1 MKIPILQLKD
11 ILLTTIQLDLGDEEA
26 LGFQEDLLETLER
39 TEAAGVVIDITGLEI
54 VDSFMA
60 RILNDTASM
69 IRLLGAEAVICGV
82 QPAVAMTLVEMG
94 RELIGVETALNLDH
108 GMDALR
114 TLIDGRLDV
123 LRAEAGSVGVDE

>member
-1 MKIPILQLKD
+1 MNVPILQLKD
-11 ILLTTIQLDLGDEEA
+11 ILLTTIQFDLGDEEA

-39 TEAAGVVIDITGLEI
+39 TEAAGVIIDITGMEI

-69 IRLLGAEAVICGV
+69 IRLLGAEAVICGI

-94 RELIGVETALNLDH
+94 RELIGVETALNLDQ

-114 TLIDGRLDV
+114 DLIDRRLDV
-123 LRAEAGSVGVDE
+123 LRRSVETGRFDE

>member
-11 ILLTTIQLDLGDEEA
+11 ILLTTIQLDLGDEDA
-26 LGFQEDLLETLER
+26 LGFQEDLLVTLER
-39 TEAAGVVIDITGLEI
+39 TEAAGVIIDITGLEI

-94 RELIGVETALNLDH
+94 RELIGVETALNLDQ
-108 GMDALR
+108 GMEALR
-114 TLIDGRLDV
+114 TLIDRRLDL
-123 LRAEAGSVGVDE
+123 LRADAGRVQGDA

>member
-1 MKIPILQLKD
+1 MNIPILQLKD

-26 LGFQEDLLETLER
+26 LGFQESLLETLER
-39 TEAAGVVIDITGLEI
+39 TEAAGVIIDITGLEI

-94 RELIGVETALNLDH
+94 RELIGVDMKGLHTAGSLRAGLR
-108 GMDALR
+108 DALA
-114 TLIDGRLDV
+114 LLGKGLVDV
-123 LRAEAGSVGVDE
+123 EGSA